1 MGALQE
7 VSAEWHNASP
17 GGKALMI
24 TAVIAVAGLG
34 IYTAHLKKTSSSDTS
49 GTTGG
54 TLVPIS
60 SGDTSGIDSPTLGGN
75 TSGGSTSGGS
85 TSGSTTTTPKPTPT
99 PPPKPVPKP
108 TPKPTP
114 KPVTQKYVTVQ
125 KWVQGFANP
134 NEMSSLSAIAK
145 KYYGDA
151 SKWTIIYNAN
161 KNQIKN
167 PNLIYAGQR
176 LLLPGL

>member
-1 MGALQE
+1 MSALQE
-7 VSAEWHNASP
+7 LGAEWHNASP

-34 IYTAHLKKTSSSDTS
+34 LYTAHIKKSSATS
-49 GTTGG
+49 GTSGGTLIPIGDSGDSGSIDNPTPSGGSTTGGSTTGG
-54 TLVPIS
+54 TITP
-60 SGDTSGIDSPTLGGN
+60 TKPPSP
-75 TSGGSTSGGS
+75 
-85 TSGSTTTTPKPTPT
+85 TPKPA
-99 PPPKPVPKP
+99 PKPVPKP
-108 TPKPTP
+108 SPKPAP

-125 KWVQGFANP
+125 KWIQGFSNP

-151 SKWTIIYNAN
+151 SKWTLIYNAN

-176 LLLPGL
+176 LVLPGI